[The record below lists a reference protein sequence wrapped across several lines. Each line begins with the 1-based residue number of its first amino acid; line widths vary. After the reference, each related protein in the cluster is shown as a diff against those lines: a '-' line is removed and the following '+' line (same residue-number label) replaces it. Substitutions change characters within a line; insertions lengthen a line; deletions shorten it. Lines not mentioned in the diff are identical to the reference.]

1 MNFIFMSSKCSK
13 TSSPYKSLLNL
24 SGTLNLKKSYKYVFF
39 SLIKI
44 FIKNNKLKMSTPTQN
59 KEFKLT
65 AVPYCSS
72 DILDYFENIIRK
84 PKIFTDNPLVKTYV
98 NKI

>member
-44 FIKNNKLKMSTPTQN
+44 FIKNNKLKMSTPT
-59 KEFKLT
+59 
-65 AVPYCSS
+65 
-72 DILDYFENIIRK
+72 
-84 PKIFTDNPLVKTYV
+84 
-98 NKI
+98 

>member
-1 MNFIFMSSKCSK
+1 
-13 TSSPYKSLLNL
+13 
-24 SGTLNLKKSYKYVFF
+24 
-39 SLIKI
+39 
-44 FIKNNKLKMSTPTQN
+44 MSTPTQN